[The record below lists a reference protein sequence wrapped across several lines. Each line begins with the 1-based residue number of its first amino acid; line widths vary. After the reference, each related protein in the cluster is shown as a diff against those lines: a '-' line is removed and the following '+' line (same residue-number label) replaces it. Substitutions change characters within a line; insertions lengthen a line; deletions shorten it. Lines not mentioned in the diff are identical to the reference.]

1 MLDILSTYTPE
12 TIELLRKL
20 REHLLIELAKT
31 QDSKKILS
39 FLSKCC
45 VMSIQEDEK
54 SVRIGVPNEFVLQ
67 QLKKFFH
74 SDLQKAL
81 NEIHAPGYKIAYSVI
96 PELSDDTTAHAL
108 HVDVKKVLH
117 IEDKPKTT
125 LEQSLKSELSDYF
138 GILFESKYQF
148 DNFIVGA
155 NNQLAHAA
163 ALAVSEEPG
172 IVYNPLF
179 IYGWVGLWKTH
190 LMQAIGNTIMKNHP
204 EKTVLYLPTSKF
216 IDKVIFAIRHG
227 HLARFMEQLEQ
238 IDVLMLDDIQ
248 FLAGKDKT
256 QEIFHT
262 IFNDFFAK
270 NKQIVITSDQ
280 APKALTLLEA
290 RLQSRFTLGLIV
302 DVTPPDAETRK
313 AILEMKLKQKGQML
327 SNEILDFL
335 ADHITHNVRELEGA
349 INILITQQQLLWQTL
364 TVDHAKNALKTIG
377 IVLDD
382 KHNTSISTNKP
393 HVTEIQQST
402 SHSHADQAKTLVEK
416 VANHFWVDS
425 DAILGQGRTKEISH
439 ARQIAMYLIKTKLWR
454 SLQRIG
460 DYFGGRNHASVI
472 YAIQICEDDLKKM
485 PELKKWVGA
494 V

>member
-12 TIELLRKL
+12 TIELLRQL
-20 REHLLIELAKT
+20 RGQLLVELAKT

-45 VMSIQEDEK
+45 VMSIQEEEK
-54 SVRIGVPNEFVLQ
+54 SVRIGVPNEFILQ
-67 QLKKFFH
+67 QCKKFFH
-74 SDLQKAL
+74 NDLQKAL
-81 NEIHAPGYKIAYSVI
+81 HEAHAPGYKIAYSVI
-96 PELSDDTTAHAL
+96 PELSDDNATHAL
-108 HVDVKKVLH
+108 HIDVKKILQ

-125 LEQSLKSELSDYF
+125 LEQSLKSELTDYF

-148 DNFIVGA
+148 TNFIVWA

-172 IVYNPLF
+172 TVYNPLF
-179 IYGWVGLWKTH
+179 IYGWVGLGKTH
-190 LMQAIGNTIMKNHP
+190 LMQAIGNTIIKSHP

-256 QEIFHT
+256 QEIFHN
-262 IFNDFFAK
+262 IFNEFFAK

-302 DVTPPDAETRK
+302 DVTPPDQETRK
-313 AILEMKLKQKGQML
+313 AILQMKLKQKGQMV
-327 SNEILDFL
+327 SDEILDFL
-335 ADHITHNVRELEGA
+335 AEHITHNIRELEGA
-349 INILITQQQLLWQTL
+349 INILLTQQQLLGQALTL
-364 TVDHAKNALKTIG
+364 DHASRALETIG
-377 IVLDD
+377 ITIDTPS
-382 KHNTSISTNKP
+382 NTAEPTNHQNNTP
-393 HVTEIQQST
+393 VFSGT
-402 SHSHADQAKTLVEK
+402 SQTDQAKEILTH
-416 VANHFWVDS
+416 VAHHFWIEP
-425 DAILGQGRTKEISH
+425 DALLGAWRTKEISH
-439 ARQIAMYLIKTKLWR
+439 ARQVAMYLIKTKLNR

-460 DYFGGRNHASVI
+460 EYFWWRNHASVI
-472 YAIQICEDDLKKM
+472 YAIQMCEQDLQEK
-485 PELKKWVGA
+485 PQLRKWVGS